1 MNRYLHQISQLSKPI
16 HFPKLRKSIVAAME
30 GLQSI
35 QLLNI
40 GKTSQSI
47 LIKLE
52 TADHVA
58 IVEGVGVDLSDLV
71 SAQVELSQ
79 VLELLEMLH
88 FHDLVVGGVKDLE
101 VFHGS

>member
-1 MNRYLHQISQLSKPI
+1 
-16 HFPKLRKSIVAAME
+16 ME

-40 GKTSQSI
+40 GKTSQSV

-52 TADHVA
+52 AADHVA